1 MTRSQVQTP
10 ATTDAPPTHWASLP
24 EHTFVLGIRFMYWV
38 YRILGRLPFR
48 ICLYPVVT
56 YYWATG
62 KMARQ
67 SSMEYLQR
75 MQTAQNAL
83 DHAPTWRDTLRHFL
97 AFADTILDK
106 LLAVNGSL
114 STDDVRITGSGEAQL
129 QAVLAQ
135 GRGAMVVTGHV
146 GCMELCRI
154 SGERHR
160 GVRLNVLVHT
170 RHAERFTRMLHQ
182 INPASE
188 VHFIQ
193 VTEVTPATAMLLADR
208 IARGEILAMAGDR
221 IPVRLDGAAESAA
234 GTVEANFLGHAA
246 QWPIGPYVLASLF
259 KCPLFAVAC
268 VKESTGYVMHVER
281 MAESVILLRK
291 ERQQALAQ
299 HAQQFADWLAPILA
313 TTPLAWFNFFPF
325 WQQGTPIASTQPH
338 EQHNPS

>member
-1 MTRSQVQTP
+1 VSRSQVP
-10 ATTDAPPTHWASLP
+10 SAAATDAPPTHWASLP
-24 EHTFVLGIRFMYWV
+24 EHTFVLGIRFLYWV
-38 YRILGRLPFR
+38 YRVFGRLPLR

-56 YYWATG
+56 YYWLSG

-67 SSMEYLQR
+67 SSMQYLQR
-75 MQTAQNAL
+75 MQTARNAL
-83 DHAPTWRDTLRHFL
+83 EHVPTWRDSLRHFL
-97 AFADTILDK
+97 NFADTILDK
-106 LLAVNGSL
+106 LLALNGSL
-114 STDDVRITGSGEAQL
+114 SSDDVRITGSGEAQL

-221 IPVRLDGAAESAA
+221 IPVRIDGAAGSAA
-234 GTVEANFLGHAA
+234 GTVQADFLGHAA
-246 QWPIGPYVLASLF
+246 HWPIGPYVLASLF
-259 KCPLFAVAC
+259 KCPLFAVVC
-268 VKESTGYVMHVER
+268 VKESAGYVMHVER
-281 MAESVILLRK
+281 MAESVILPR
-291 ERQQALAQ
+291 RQRPQALAQ
-299 HAQQFADWLAPILA
+299 YAQQFADWLTPILA
-313 TTPLAWFNFFPF
+313 ASPLAWFNFFPF
-325 WQQGTPIASTQPH
+325 WQQGTHSASRQPH
-338 EQHNPS
+338 EPHNPS

>member
-1 MTRSQVQTP
+1 MAVEAHDSS
-10 ATTDAPPTHWASLP
+10 PTAAHWANLP
-24 EHTFVLGIRFMYWV
+24 EHTFVLGIRLMYWV

-48 ICLYPVVT
+48 VCLYPVVT

-62 KMARQ
+62 KVARQ
-67 SSMEYLQR
+67 SSMEYLHH
-75 MQTAQNAL
+75 MQSAHNAL
-83 DHAPTWRDTLRHFL
+83 DHVPTWRDTLRHFL

-114 STDDVRITGSGEAQL
+114 STADVRITGSGETQL
-129 QAVLAQ
+129 HEVLAQ

-170 RHAERFTRMLHQ
+170 RHAEHFNRLLHQ

-208 IARGEILAMAGDR
+208 VARGEILAMAGDR
-221 IPVRLDGAAESAA
+221 IPVRLEGAAEAPT
-234 GTVEANFLGHAA
+234 GTVNADFLGHSAR
-246 QWPIGPYVLASLF
+246 WPIGPYVLASLF

-281 MAESVILLRK
+281 LAESVVLPRQQ
-291 ERQQALAQ
+291 RQQALAQ
-299 HAQQFADWLAPILA
+299 HAQQFADWLTPVLA
-313 TTPLAWFNFFPF
+313 KTPLAWFNFFPF
-325 WQQGTPIASTQPH
+325 WQQGARLVRPQFH
-338 EQHNPS
+338 EQHNRS